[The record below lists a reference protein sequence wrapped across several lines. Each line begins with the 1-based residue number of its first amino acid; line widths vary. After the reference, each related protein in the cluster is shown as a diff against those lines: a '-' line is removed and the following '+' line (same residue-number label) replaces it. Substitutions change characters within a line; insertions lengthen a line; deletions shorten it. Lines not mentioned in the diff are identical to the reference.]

1 MTNSEKNQQQLPGP
15 PSRKMTNDSS
25 FEMGSI
31 DHEYDPRDSPRLTG
45 YIGVLIASII
55 SFASCADVQNAG
67 EKEKALSIMFGAVS
81 FCVMILVVVLHY
93 LAVGRELFVPRGSNL
108 EGFVLIFLCLWWIPA
123 VGYMT
128 RVGGIAYQAL
138 NIYFFSWA
146 GLVCAMNTF
155 YNYLTLRGYFLLK
168 TPTPKQQTG
177 TLSGWMALFIGSL
190 VEFVA
195 ALDAKAQTEYDSSGE
210 ASWAISVGAVS
221 MIVAFFITAS
231 HFVNMGAVGS
241 IIHHT
246 CCQFVV
252 ALLLVVWWTVGV
264 AVLTQSGK
272 IGSVLGLTCSANE
285 EDDRQLLLPD
295 WRDGS
300 NLYFSLWF
308 SFFSACWI
316 VIKWRDSGADG
327 GVGVYDEK
335 QRQHMLEQAQFM
347 TTPTTTTH
355 AHHSPPHYHGSP
367 PHPHH
372 HHAGQSEVTSIRL
385 GDEHF

>member
-1 MTNSEKNQQQLPGP
+1 MANSDKDQQQLPGP
-15 PSRKMTNDSS
+15 NRKMTNDSS
-25 FEMGSI
+25 FEMGAG
-31 DHEYDPRDSPRLTG
+31 DHVYDPRDSPRLTG

-93 LAVGRELFVPRGSNL
+93 LAIGRELFVPRGSNS

-155 YNYLTLRGYFLLK
+155 YNYLTLRGYFLQS
-168 TPTPKQQTG
+168 PPKCANTNN

-272 IGSVLGLTCSANE
+272 IGSVLGLTCYASANE
-285 EDDRQLLLPD
+285 EDDRQSPD

-327 GVGVYDEK
+327 GVYDEK
-335 QRQHMLEQAQFM
+335 QRQHQRQHINMLE
-347 TTPTTTTH
+347 TTQV
-355 AHHSPPHYHGSP
+355 HHSPPHYH
-367 PHPHH
+367 HH
-372 HHAGQSEVTSIRL
+372 HHSGHASASQSEVTSMNIRL